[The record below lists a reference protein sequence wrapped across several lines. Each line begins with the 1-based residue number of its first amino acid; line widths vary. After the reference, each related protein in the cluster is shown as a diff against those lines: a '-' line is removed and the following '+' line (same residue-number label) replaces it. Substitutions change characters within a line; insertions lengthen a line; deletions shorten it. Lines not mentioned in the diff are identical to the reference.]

1 MQKISHFHNWL
12 APLSSNVLSD
22 IRQHM
27 FTKTLCDGEAVYH
40 IGGEANELYQ
50 VLEGKVK
57 CNMYSFDG
65 KEVVLTTFLP
75 GDTFGELGLLDGL
88 PRAANTFAIGQ
99 TKLQVLSKQHFSE
112 LSKKHPEINA
122 QLVVMFSHRMR
133 MAFTVNTDNL
143 TLTLRDRL
151 ARCIHRIAVSTSIDG
166 NEKREVLLDISHEE
180 LARMVGASRQSVSKE
195 LKKME
200 KEGSIEI
207 KYGKILV
214 NDYASLSEQF
224 EHLLGQEQITPDY
237 NV

>member
-12 APLSSNVLSD
+12 APLPPAVLSD
-22 IRQHM
+22 ISQYM
-27 FTKTLCDGEAVYH
+27 FTRTLEDGEAIYH
-40 IGGEANELYQ
+40 LGEEANELYQ
-50 VLEGKVK
+50 VVEGKVK

-65 KEVVLTTFLP
+65 KEVVISTFLP

-88 PRAANTFAIGQ
+88 SRAANTFAIGK
-99 TKLQVLSKQHFSE
+99 TKIKVLSKQHFCN

-133 MAFTVNTDNL
+133 MAFTVNIDNL

-151 ARCIHRIAVSTSIDG
+151 ARCIHRIAVSRSINATS
-166 NEKREVLLDISHEE
+166 EVLMDISHEE

-200 KEGSIEI
+200 KEGTLEI

-214 NDYASLSEQF
+214 KDYTLLSEQF
-224 EHLLGQEQITPDY
+224 EYLLGQEQITPDY
-237 NV
+237 DV